1 MKKLIIVV
9 GIACASGLAAY
20 GQSLED
26 IVALGDKQACSMAD
40 LAAMAPA
47 LVDSF
52 PENQELAARLEQA
65 LGRYPAESKLTKAR
79 ASWVAANAIGVDTS
93 LMFLFLK
100 TERHAFRAMV
110 VDGVFSA
117 SSSGGDTMS
126 GVDLLDFVATLG
138 DRYGVAP

>member
-1 MKKLIIVV
+1 M
-9 GIACASGLAAY
+9 
-20 GQSLED
+20 
-26 IVALGDKQACSMAD
+26 
-40 LAAMAPA
+40 
-47 LVDSF
+47 
-52 PENQELAARLEQA
+52 
-65 LGRYPAESKLTKAR
+65 
-79 ASWVAANAIGVDTS
+79 AANAIGVDTS